1 MGNLSAEPWA
11 SLVRGFAQKH
21 GVGSFVETGTY
32 LGDGTR
38 FAAGI
43 FPRVVTIEVKRE
55 YQQRAIANLQGFNN
69 IEFLLG
75 DSSSIMPGVVSSL
88 QGTTF
93 FWLDGHAGA
102 GFFAD
107 EDNCPVLAELDAIN
121 TSPHPHVILID
132 DARAFLAPPPPPFK
146 FECWP
151 TIREVLDKAC
161 ARFPYY
167 CIVLGDIIICVPE
180 AMRMDLIR
188 FCDTVRPKI

>member
-1 MGNLSAEPWA
+1 MGSLSTEPWA
-11 SLVRGFAQKH
+11 SLVKGLVQKY
-21 GVGSFVETGTY
+21 GIGCFVETGTY
-32 LGDGTR
+32 LGDGSG
-38 FAAGI
+38 FAASV
-43 FPRVVTIEVKRE
+43 FPRVVTIEIKRE
-55 YQQRAIANLQGFNN
+55 YQQQAIAKLAGLNN

-75 DSSSIMPGVVSSL
+75 DSSSILPGVVSSL

-107 EDNCPVLAELDAIN
+107 EDNCPVLAELEAIG
-121 TSPHPHVILID
+121 TSPYPHVILID

-161 ARFPYY
+161 SRFPYY
-167 CIVLGDIIICVPE
+167 SIVLGDIIICVPE
-180 AMRMDLIR
+180 AMRMDLIH
-188 FCDTVRPKI
+188 FCNAARPKI